1 MASRLLQRD
10 RSRRCGCGERGVAE
24 VYEHPFFAS
33 IDWEGLLAMEV
44 RPPFEPDMDT
54 TPPAR
59 QQIPKAYEGS
69 ELDYFCQARAHPRL
83 RTPPPYV

>member
-1 MASRLLQRD
+1 M
-10 RSRRCGCGERGVAE
+10 AE

-69 ELDYFCQARAHPRL
+69 ELDYFCQARPPIPPARPPAPPHPSPLCLTGRPAL
-83 RTPPPYV
+83 LTRWSTT